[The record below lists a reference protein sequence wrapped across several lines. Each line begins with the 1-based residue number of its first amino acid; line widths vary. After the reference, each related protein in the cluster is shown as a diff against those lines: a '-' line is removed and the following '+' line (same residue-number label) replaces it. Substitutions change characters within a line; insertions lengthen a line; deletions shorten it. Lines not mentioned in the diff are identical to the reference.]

1 MSAEPKT
8 TILKDVPMMPVDPGR
23 CTLVLAL
30 QTALKF
36 LGQAFDYDYL
46 MGLSGA
52 GYLFYANPEQPAVI
66 EWCEAMRERWLHII
80 SDAVGIELRLAEG
93 DRTLFDS
100 DPEKHFYAQFG
111 KAVTDS
117 LDSRRPCLAYSCF
130 EGPQWDIISGFSG
143 GRLLCRSIHNPISP
157 SGLIERIQPYEYNTL
172 WPSRV
177 IVLGQEKTVCPRA
190 DLIRR
195 SIEVCFEIGRG
206 LTDGE
211 GNRPLT
217 GPSALGV
224 WADVLQKE
232 HNHKAMKGHQQLRRT
247 LIDSR
252 ISLERFLRWVQ
263 AEVGQ
268 EFGPDV
274 HFARK
279 HFAKSFEILMSIDI
293 SDEAMA
299 QEASRLKI
307 ADDIRSLEETEA
319 RAFGHL
325 ERVHEGMKK
334 TGSPDCG
341 LPIADLSAVA
351 SATAELET

>member
-8 TILKDVPMMPVDPGR
+8 AILKDVPMMPVDRGR

-36 LGQAFDYDYL
+36 LGQTFDYDYL

-52 GYLFYANPEQPAVI
+52 GYLFYANPEQPAVV

-93 DRTLFDS
+93 DKTLFDT
-100 DPEKHFYAQFG
+100 DPEKHFYTRFG
-111 KAVTDS
+111 KEVVES

-177 IVLGQEKTVCPRA
+177 VLIGQEKNVSPRD
-190 DLIRR
+190 DLIRK
-195 SIEVCFEIGRG
+195 SIEVGFEIGRG
-206 LTDGE
+206 LTNGE
-211 GNRPLT
+211 GSRPLT
-217 GPSALGV
+217 GPSALSV
-224 WADVLQKE
+224 WADVLQKK
-232 HNHKAMKGHQQLRRT
+232 HDHKAMKGHQRLRRT

-263 AEVGQ
+263 SEVGQ
-268 EFGPDV
+268 ELGPDV
-274 HFARK
+274 HFARE
-279 HFAKSFEILMSIDI
+279 HFAKSFEVLMSIDI
-293 SDEAMA
+293 SDDALA
-299 QEASRLKI
+299 QETSRLKI
-307 ADDIRSLEETEA
+307 ADEIRLLEGTEA
-319 RAFGHL
+319 QAFEHL
-325 ERVHEGMKK
+325 ERVHEAMKR
-334 TGSPDCG
+334 TNS
-341 LPIADLSAVA
+341 
-351 SATAELET
+351 